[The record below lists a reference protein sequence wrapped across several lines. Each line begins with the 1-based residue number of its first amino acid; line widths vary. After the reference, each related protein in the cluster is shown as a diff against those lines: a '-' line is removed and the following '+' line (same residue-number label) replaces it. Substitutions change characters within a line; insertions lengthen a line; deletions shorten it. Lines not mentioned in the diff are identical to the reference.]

1 MLELRNVSKSFYSGG
16 DRINVL
22 NGINLVLQPG
32 DFTAVGGPS
41 GSGKST
47 LLNLMGVLDKPDSG
61 EVLADGVNVALL
73 NDKKAA
79 HLRNHSIGFIFQS
92 FHLIPVLSALENVA
106 YPMILAGIP
115 SKERRNR
122 ALGLLDKVGLGN
134 FVNTRP
140 TRLSGGQRQRV
151 AIARALACRP
161 RIVLADEPTA
171 NLDHKTA
178 LSVMDLLRQLNKT
191 ERVAFLFATHD
202 VAVISYANRRLQLCD
217 GGIIED
223 TLHA

>member
-16 DRINVL
+16 ERINVL
-22 NGINLVLQPG
+22 NGINLILRPG

-79 HLRNHSIGFIFQS
+79 QLRNRSIGFIFQS

-106 YPMILAGIP
+106 YPMVLAGIP

-151 AIARALACRP
+151 AIARALACHP

-202 VAVISYANRRLQLCD
+202 AAVISYANRRLQLCD